1 MPLGGVTDKVQKI
14 LDTAEELYQ
23 RVMELREQMMEV
35 SETVQETDRK
45 VEALENKVDHQ
56 SAILE
61 ALAEREGVDVDE
73 LVTEVAIEEAEPDE
87 ATDGNDAAGTDENG
101 DAVPEAESDDEGA

>member
-45 VEALENKVDHQ
+45 VAALENKVDHQ

-87 ATDGNDAAGTDENG
+87 AADGSDAADENG
-101 DAVPEAESDDEGA
+101 DAVPEAESDDKGA

>member
-35 SETVQETDRK
+35 SETVQETNTR
-45 VEALENKVDHQ
+45 VAALESKVDRQ
-56 SAILE
+56 NAILE
-61 ALAEREGVDVDE
+61 ALAEREGIDVDE

-87 ATDGNDAAGTDENG
+87 AADGSDAAGADENG
-101 DAVPEAESDDEGA
+101 NAVSEAESDDEEA